1 MGVHPLKYH
10 NCKIKC
16 TWSIILYL
24 YGLYH
29 LQHKFSNYTELCF
42 PIKWEGTEIDFYV
55 YSPPIVQI
63 LINFIICILYI
74 YIYVQI
80 GNKISIYLSI
90 FVTSPDSR
98 MLHTSM
104 SVLHLFM
111 WPTWLLLLFMRPR
124 YHPWY
129 WVEVF
134 LLTLYVCNINL
145 WIYPMGV
152 LPYLTCPCTFPLTVC
167 FS

>member
-1 MGVHPLKYH
+1 MEDEPDQKKTTKHIVMAESIRIIISDICCILEQILHPLKYH

-42 PIKWEGTEIDFYV
+42 PIKWEGTEIYFYV

-63 LINFIICILYI
+63 LINFIICIYYL

-80 GNKISIYLSI
+80 GNKKSIYLVKI
-90 FVTSPDSR
+90 TTSRVKNRSNKLR
-98 MLHTSM
+98 
-104 SVLHLFM
+104 VN
-111 WPTWLLLLFMRPR
+111 W
-124 YHPWY
+124 
-129 WVEVF
+129 
-134 LLTLYVCNINL
+134 
-145 WIYPMGV
+145 
-152 LPYLTCPCTFPLTVC
+152 
-167 FS
+167 